1 NKVSTITD
9 IMSDGFTL
17 YWDDFDADHYNV
29 IVNDEVVKTTTNL
42 SAVVEGLD
50 PSTMYEVKVESV
62 DKDDE
67 VIATTYSETI
77 YTAVQQDV
85 DTNSLRTLLVEVG
98 KSGDGNMTEEL
109 KNNKEMATDS
119 L

>member
-1 NKVSTITD
+1 VLEARAPKTAAFIKSIHNKVSTITD

-50 PSTMYEVKVESV
+50 SSTMYEVKVESV
-62 DKDDE
+62 DKNR
-67 VIATTYSETI
+67 SEEHTSELQSRFDL
-77 YTAVQQDV
+77 VC
-85 DTNSLRTLLVEVG
+85 RLLLE
-98 KSGDGNMTEEL
+98 
-109 KNNKEMATDS
+109 
-119 L
+119 